1 MKNYI
6 HYLLLAL
13 CLFTA
18 STLQANE
25 ATPLF
30 HVTKKGS
37 GPVMVLIPGLMSDA
51 RVWSPI
57 EAELAQHFELHL
69 IELKGFGRTPAI
81 NGNEAPE
88 PGWLRAVQQQLLA
101 YVEVEGLTQPVIVG
115 HSLGGFLALALAV
128 EAPAQIGR
136 VVSIDGLPYLAPV
149 YTRDPTTTPEQ
160 MAAPAQNMLA
170 FYRGLPNAE
179 ALEHTMLQN
188 IGIHAESREHQQWIM
203 KMSAE
208 SAPGVAGVAVHDLLM
223 WDLRGA
229 LHTIEQ
235 PVLILGASGALPEA
249 MRGEAENLYRQ
260 QLENLPAQ
268 EGPALVMNTQARHF
282 IMLEQPEWLVQRILE
297 HTQ

>member
-1 MKNYI
+1 MARSSSCRRYCDYANSRRSKLFRSRRCFCCRISANCKISAKKYVTVTLVVVSRWRNLLQHHKRLFMKNYI
-6 HYLLLAL
+6 HYILLVL

-57 EAELAQHFELHL
+57 EAELAEHFELHL
-69 IELKGFGRTPAI
+69 IELKGFGRTPAS

-101 YVEVEGLTQPVIVG
+101 YIEAEGLTQPVIVG

-170 FYRGLPNAE
+170 FYRSLPNAE

-188 IGIHAESREHQQWIM
+188 IGIHAESRQHQQWIM

-208 SAPGVAGVAVHDLLM
+208 SAPDVA
-223 WDLRGA
+223 
-229 LHTIEQ
+229 
-235 PVLILGASGALPEA
+235 
-249 MRGEAENLYRQ
+249 
-260 QLENLPAQ
+260 
-268 EGPALVMNTQARHF
+268 
-282 IMLEQPEWLVQRILE
+282 
-297 HTQ
+297 